1 MISTFG
7 EMITVEL
14 PPYEN
19 PPKWIPPHE
28 RKYHPDF
35 NNDVRQFLPRT
46 VKLRRGRVSDALGF
60 NVRGG
65 KEYLCG
71 IYISKVMPGTE
82 AERLRLREGD
92 QILKVNDVSFENI
105 EHSKAVKILKANTT
119 TELTVRYFPYGY
131 NKTYEKSKLI
141 ARIREQREA
150 RQPMNS

>member
-1 MISTFG
+1 
-7 EMITVEL
+7 MITVDL
-14 PPYEN
+14 PPYEH

-46 VKLRRGRVSDALGF
+46 VKLRRTKVSDALGF

-71 IYISKVMPGTE
+71 VYISKVMPGTE

-92 QILKVNDVSFENI
+92 QILKVNDISFEDI
-105 EHSKAVKILKANTT
+105 EHA
-119 TELTVRYFPYGY
+119 TVIPRPTK
-131 NKTYEKSKLI
+131 NQSSLHACRSNAEDSATDSRDDL
-141 ARIREQREA
+141 
-150 RQPMNS
+150 